1 MGRTVRGATV
11 SVCGACGAELQVGQW
26 PFCPHEEASGRV
38 IAAAT
43 TERCVVWQNAQTGE
57 VRYPGRNDVPIP
69 ERYAKQGFERRE
81 MPTLASLRRFENE
94 RGVVNEAAHWDRGS
108 GRGICE

>member
-1 MGRTVRGATV
+1 MICQTCRLPLA
-11 SVCGACGAELQVGQW
+11 VGDW
-26 PFCPHEEASGRV
+26 PFCPHGSTHGR
-38 IAAAT
+38 AAAVDAA
-43 TERCVVWQNAQTGE
+43 ERCVVWENPHTGE

-69 ERYAKQGFERRE
+69 ERYARQGFERRE
-81 MPTLASLRRFENE
+81 MPTLSSLRRFENE